1 VNGGESGSGRNRGS
15 RGCTM
20 IGGRSKLRKG
30 LDLGAPLP
38 SVGKFVILDKNG
50 NDPFKDH

>member
-15 RGCTM
+15 RGCAM
-20 IGGRSKLRKG
+20 IGGRSKG

-38 SVGKFVILDKNG
+38 
-50 NDPFKDH
+50 